1 MKYKSLY
8 ITLLFTFSAS
18 LISQS
23 DEDLNK
29 LTGGLDAEYLQSLP
43 EDVRID
49 LLSEINKNKMK
60 DDKQTLKKRPSTAL
74 NKFETIKDWEDFQ
87 RQRNIEGNISERY
100 GINLFRTMQS
110 SFMPINEPNFGS
122 DYILDYGDYIEI
134 RAFGGLNRDFY
145 EEINRDGTIT
155 IDGIGKINLAGL
167 NFDQAVK
174 VLNTEFENS
183 YIGVNIVVNLGEV
196 RDIKVLIT
204 GNSAYPGM
212 YTISG
217 NSNILQALNI
227 AGGINENGSLRDIS
241 VIRNGVEIDSIDLYE
256 ALIFGDTRKLKPLKS
271 GDSINIKPVLN
282 LVRAGSGFINQAL
295 FELKENETFEDLL
308 EFSGGLSRNVQS
320 KNFSVV
326 RYVNSNFEKINM
338 TREDLSSMTAK
349 NLDTISLNIDKVGSV
364 EVMGSVNNPGTY
376 SISSNDRLSDVII
389 RAGGYTDSAYIYGGR
404 LLREKAKQLEKDY
417 AQSAYDNLIRFI
429 AADTDFLLSPG
440 AGALLPL
447 ILSEIKNIEP
457 VGRVIAEFRLDR
469 LEDNPVKDIYMN
481 DKDKIFIPKY
491 DSSVFVFGEVSSPGS
506 VNYSD
511 CKNVNY
517 YLQNTGGLTKFS
529 STKDIY
535 IVSPDGSTAKV
546 SNTKRLSSFL
556 AEEQDI
562 YPGTVIYVPREIG
575 QVRGIDFYATIAP
588 IFSSLALSLASLNS
602 IND

>member
-1 MKYKSLY
+1 M
-8 ITLLFTFSAS
+8 
-18 LISQS
+18 
-23 DEDLNK
+23 
-29 LTGGLDAEYLQSLP
+29 
-43 EDVRID
+43 
-49 LLSEINKNKMK
+49 
-60 DDKQTLKKRPSTAL
+60 
-74 NKFETIKDWEDFQ
+74 
-87 RQRNIEGNISERY
+87 
-100 GINLFRTMQS
+100 
-110 SFMPINEPNFGS
+110 
-122 DYILDYGDYIEI
+122 
-134 RAFGGLNRDFY
+134 
-145 EEINRDGTIT
+145 
-155 IDGIGKINLAGL
+155 
-167 NFDQAVK
+167 
-174 VLNTEFENS
+174 LNTEFENS

-282 LVRAGSGFINQAL
+282 LVRAGSGFVNQAL

-308 EFSGGLSRNVQS
+308 GFSGGLLRNVQS

-511 CKNVNY
+511 GKNVNY

>member
-511 CKNVNY
+511 GKNVNY

>member
-282 LVRAGSGFINQAL
+282 LVRAGSGFVNQAL

-308 EFSGGLSRNVQS
+308 GFSGGLLRNVQS

-511 CKNVNY
+511 GKNVNY

>member
-1 MKYKSLY
+1 M
-8 ITLLFTFSAS
+8 
-18 LISQS
+18 
-23 DEDLNK
+23 
-29 LTGGLDAEYLQSLP
+29 P

-282 LVRAGSGFINQAL
+282 LVRAGSGFVNQAL

-308 EFSGGLSRNVQS
+308 GFSGGLLRNVQS

-511 CKNVNY
+511 GKNVNY